1 VSFLNHREIIRAV
14 ELGRMHL
21 QFIHKTSTPTPGASR
36 WADCSM
42 GAGTPI
48 YNAYVGG
55 QLESTQLIGQ
65 KNQGIYTGPTPAA
78 GQAKYLAQ
86 ISLASPQ
93 TSNGA
98 PYTVQVCDYLM
109 FYPLVDGDSTD
120 QQDMENLT
128 SLPRYTSGAGVQL
141 MLVCTTPMTASGD
154 IQINVT
160 TADDV
165 DVTLTTSTTVS
176 GTVGV
181 VVNTAAS
188 NTAISSTAFVPLGP
202 HRGIKRVNW
211 ITNQAA
217 LGGFYCAALVK
228 PLTSMMLREPLTM
241 TEQSLVM
248 HKASLPR
255 VFDGAYINFLLQA
268 SAAGT
273 GNPGAIRGEFDF
285 IWG

>member
-1 VSFLNHREIIRAV
+1 MSFLNHREIIRAV

-21 QFIHKTSTPTPGASR
+21 QFIHKTSVPTPGANR

-55 QLESTQLIGQ
+55 QAESTQLIGQ
-65 KNQGIYTGPTPAA
+65 KNQGIYTGPTPST
-78 GQAKYLAQ
+78 GQTKHLAQ
-86 ISLASPQ
+86 IALASPQ
-93 TSNGA
+93 SSGGP
-98 PYTVQVCDYLM
+98 PYTVQICDYLM
-109 FYPLVDGDSTD
+109 FYPLIDGDSTD
-120 QQDMENLT
+120 QQDMDNIT
-128 SLPRYTSGAGVQL
+128 SLPRYANGVGVHL
-141 MLVCTTPMTASGD
+141 MLVCTTPMTASGY

-165 DVTLTTSTTVS
+165 DVTLTASTTVA

-181 VVNTAAS
+181 VINTAVN
-188 NTAISSTAFVPLGP
+188 NTSVSSTAFVPLGA
-202 HRGIKRVNW
+202 HRGIKRINW

-217 LGGFYCAALVK
+217 LGGFYAAVLVK

-241 TEQSLVM
+241 TEQSLIH
-248 HKASLPR
+248 HKSSMPR
-255 VFDGAYINFLLQA
+255 VYDGAYINFLLQA
-268 SAAGT
+268 SSAGS
-273 GNPGAIRGEFDF
+273 GSPGVIRGEFDF

>member
-1 VSFLNHREIIRAV
+1 MSFLNHREIIRAV

-21 QFIHKTSTPTPGASR
+21 QFIHKTSTPTPGGSR

-55 QLESTQLIGQ
+55 QLEATQLVGQ
-65 KNQGIYTGPTPAA
+65 KNQGIYTGPAPAA

-98 PYTVQVCDYLM
+98 PYTVQICDYLM
-109 FYPLVDGDSTD
+109 FYPLIDGDSTD
-120 QQDMENLT
+120 QQDMDNIV
-128 SLPRYTSGAGVQL
+128 SLPRYTNGVGVQM
-141 MLVCTTPMTASGD
+141 MLVVTTPMTASGD

-165 DVTLTTSTTVS
+165 DVTLTCNTTTS

-181 VVNTAAS
+181 IINTAANNAAVS
-188 NTAISSTAFVPLGP
+188 ATPFVPLGP
-202 HRGIKRVNW
+202 HRGIKRINW
-211 ITNQAA
+211 ITNLAA
-217 LGGFYCAALVK
+217 LGGFYAAVLVK

-241 TEQSLVM
+241 TEVSLVH
-248 HKASLPR
+248 HKASMPR
-255 VFDGAYINFLLQA
+255 IYDGAYVNFLLQA
-268 SAAGT
+268 SSSGT
-273 GNPGAIRGEFDF
+273 GSPGVMRGEFDF